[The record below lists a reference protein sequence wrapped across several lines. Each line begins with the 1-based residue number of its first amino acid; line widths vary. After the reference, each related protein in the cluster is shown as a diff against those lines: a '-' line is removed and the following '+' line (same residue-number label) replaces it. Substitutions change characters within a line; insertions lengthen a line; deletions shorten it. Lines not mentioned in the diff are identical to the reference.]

1 MDWSRVKVNNGGSIF
16 SKVYESEIHILF
28 VLNHLNLSLV
38 HNLLLNFASKRLLL
52 LQSKNNFSVWYDY
65 QLSES
70 HTFLVL

>member
-1 MDWSRVKVNNGGSIF
+1 M
-16 SKVYESEIHILF
+16 F

-38 HNLLLNFASKRLLL
+38 HSLLLNFASKRLLL

-65 QLSES
+65 QLCES